1 MGNSINH
8 LLFETVT
15 DVAVPGRVPLKV
27 RSSIRSNM
35 RFIMR
40 FPPRSKKARK
50 ANTPVSL
57 LAQIYVEKETM
68 LKTSS
73 H

>member
-1 MGNSINH
+1 
-8 LLFETVT
+8 
-15 DVAVPGRVPLKV
+15 
-27 RSSIRSNM
+27 M

-57 LAQIYVEKETM
+57 LAQIYEYRGEPRIVKY
-68 LKTSS
+68 
-73 H
+73 

>member
-1 MGNSINH
+1 M
-8 LLFETVT
+8 
-15 DVAVPGRVPLKV
+15 PGRVPLKV

-57 LAQIYVEKETM
+57 LAQIYEYRGEPRIVKY
-68 LKTSS
+68 
-73 H
+73 